1 MTDTRPDSDSEP
13 VRKHLLLKVFGGIVA
28 VLLCAVFLLGWRI
41 LSGPIS
47 LEFAADLIRD
57 SLVPDTASLTVRT
70 GAPVLTWHG
79 LDALFDI
86 TVEDVRVT
94 GNGPDFELVAPDVRL
109 LLSPTALIRGELRP
123 VRVSFDRPTIRLMPQ
138 DGEEKHEPLAAFAL
152 LESVRGGPGSSR
164 ALPLLEIRGGSLE
177 TRDAALGP
185 VVLSDLDGTV
195 RETGA
200 ERDLE
205 VRFTTRARI
214 AEKEIVLKAT
224 ATRSIWSRTT
234 TGTVSARTVDPGL
247 LARVLSA
254 PNYRAVLSTPVD
266 IEVDFELEHDLA
278 LRRASWSLE
287 SRHGTITPPEL
298 GIEPVPFD
306 RVHLLGQ
313 YDRPARVVR
322 VDELTIKG
330 EPWSVQVS
338 GTVRDIDTTA
348 SAALTTTVRA
358 LPAADLARFWPPDL
372 APNARSWIAR
382 NLEDGQVTSAG
393 FTIEADLAP
402 SATTRLRRMDGTA
415 DFSDVTVHYMRPLQ
429 AVREAEGQVT
439 IGLDAVVVEVSAAR
453 IDTVSVASSRVVL
466 SDLNGK
472 RPMADIELRLRGS
485 LARALE
491 VLDRDPFR
499 LASQA
504 GLDPATIEGAGE
516 AEVTLGFPLL
526 KELQL
531 AQLDYAVTARL
542 ADVTLDDMALGSPLT
557 HGTVRLSLD
566 RSGLEATGSG
576 LLRDQP
582 IEFTTTDRLDRSAA
596 VTRHTRLSG
605 LVSGP
610 VLHEHGWP
618 YEVGIKGEMSVQAE
632 VVERSGGATVVNVV
646 FDAHRARV
654 SIPDIDIFKPPETP
668 GRFEMVLALAE
679 GQLTEIRSGII
690 EIPSLSSE
698 FEVTLDT
705 RTGRAR
711 RIDIHRAELVDS
723 DLRGVIEARDDGTW
737 HASVSGRRL
746 DASRILNRADPS
758 ARGPSF
764 TAEARFDQMMLP
776 DMPPIDN
783 AHLTMQHDGIRVV
796 NARVTG
802 EFDGTG
808 VSATYEEAPRGALIQ
823 VNSDDAGRLLTYLR
837 NTNSVRGGTLQA
849 SGTIV
854 GEDVDR
860 RTDLQ
865 ITIDRFRVIQ
875 APLLG
880 HVLSAASLTGL
891 LDLLLGK
898 GIQFEQ
904 LTATV
909 QREGPILRITDSL
922 AFGPSLGVSAVGTV
936 NRETGIAD
944 LEGMVVPAYGL
955 SRLIDRI
962 PLLGRILTGGEGEGL
977 LAAEYF
983 LDGHVD
989 NPRVVINP
997 LTALAPGFLR
1007 SLVSMSSAGTAGE
1020 KPAEAESED
1029 DQR

>member
-1 MTDTRPDSDSEP
+1 MTDTRPDSETEP
-13 VRKHLLLKVFGGIVA
+13 VRRHLLLKVFGGIVA

-47 LEFAADLIRD
+47 LDFAADLIRD
-57 SLVPDTASLTVRT
+57 SLVPDTETVTVRT
-70 GAPVLTWHG
+70 GTPVLTWHG

-86 TVEDVRVT
+86 TVQDVRVT
-94 GNGPDFELVAPDVRL
+94 GTGPDFELVAPGVRL
-109 LLSPTALIRGELRP
+109 LLSPTALLRGELRP
-123 VRVSFDRPTIRLMPQ
+123 VRVSFDRPAIRILPG

-152 LESVRGGPGSSR
+152 LDAMRSGPGSGR
-164 ALPLLEIRGGSLE
+164 TLPLLEIRGGSLE
-177 TRDAALGP
+177 TRDPALGP
-185 VVLSDLDGTV
+185 VILSDLVGTV

-205 VRFTTRARI
+205 VRFTTQARM
-214 AEKEIVLKAT
+214 AEKEIVLEAT
-224 ATRSIWSRTT
+224 ATRSIWSRIT
-234 TGTVSARTVDPGL
+234 TGTVTARTVDPDL

-254 PNYRAVLSTPVD
+254 PHYRKVLSTPVD
-266 IEVDFELEHDLA
+266 IEVDFELEPDLA
-278 LRRASWSLE
+278 LRRASGSLE
-287 SRHGTITPPEL
+287 SRNGTITPPEL

-306 RVHLLGQ
+306 RVHLMGQ
-313 YDRPARVVR
+313 YDRPARVVK
-322 VDELTIKG
+322 VDELKIEG
-330 EPWSVQVS
+330 EPWSVLVS

-348 SAALTTTVRA
+348 SAALTATVRT
-358 LPAADLARFWPPDL
+358 LPSADIARYWPPDL
-372 APNARSWIAR
+372 APNARSWVAR
-382 NLEDGQVTSAG
+382 NIEDGQVSSAG

-402 SATTRLRRMDGTA
+402 SGTTRLRSVDGTA
-415 DFSDVTVHYMRPLQ
+415 DFSGVTVHYLRPLQ
-429 AVREAEGQVT
+429 PAREAAGQVT
-439 IGLDAVVVEVSAAR
+439 IGLDTVVVDVSTAR
-453 IDTVSVASSRVVL
+453 VDTVRVAASRAVL
-466 SDLNGK
+466 SDLYGEL
-472 RPMADIELRLRGS
+472 PMADIELRLHGS
-485 LARALE
+485 LARALDL
-491 VLDRDPFR
+491 LDTDPFR
-499 LASQA
+499 LASKA
-504 GLDPATIEGAGE
+504 GFDPAGIEGAGE

-526 KELQL
+526 QALRL
-531 AQLDYAVTARL
+531 AQLDYAVAARL
-542 ADVTLDDMALGSPLT
+542 TDVTLDEMALGTPLT

-566 RSGLEATGSG
+566 RSGLQAEGSG
-576 LLRDQP
+576 LLHDQP
-582 IEFTTTDRLDRSAA
+582 IEFRTTDRLDRSAP
-596 VTRHTRLSG
+596 VRRNTRLSG

-618 YEVGIKGEMSVQAE
+618 YEVGIEGEMSVQAE
-632 VVERSGGATVVNVV
+632 VVERTGGATVVNVV
-646 FDAHRARV
+646 FDAHQARV
-654 SIPDIDIFKPPETP
+654 SIPDIDIFKPAETP
-668 GRFEMVLALAE
+668 GRFEMVLTLDE
-679 GQLTEIRSGII
+679 GRLTEIRSGIV
-690 EIPSLSSE
+690 EMPSLSSD
-698 FEVTLDT
+698 FEVTLNA

-711 RIDIHRAELVDS
+711 RIDIHRAEFVDS

-764 TAEARFDQMMLP
+764 TADARFDQVMLP
-776 DMPPIDN
+776 DLPPIDN
-783 AHLTMQHDGIRVV
+783 AHVTMQHDGIRVV

-802 EFDGTG
+802 EFDGSG
-808 VSATYEEAPRGALIQ
+808 VNATYEEVPRGALIQ
-823 VNSDDAGRLLTYLR
+823 VNSDDAGRLLTYMR
-837 NTNSVRGGTLQA
+837 NTSSVRGGTLEA

-865 ITIDRFRVIQ
+865 ITIDRFRVIE

-880 HVLSAASLTGL
+880 HILSAASLPGL

-898 GIQFEQ
+898 GIQFER

-909 QREGPILRITDSL
+909 QREGPILRITESL
-922 AFGPSLGVSAVGTV
+922 AYGPSLGVSAIGTV

-989 NPRVVINP
+989 NPSVVINP

-1029 DQR
+1029 DRR

>member
-1 MTDTRPDSDSEP
+1 MTDTRPDSETEP
-13 VRKHLLLKVFGGIVA
+13 VRRHLLLKVFGGIVA

-47 LEFAADLIRD
+47 LDFAADLIRD
-57 SLVPDTASLTVRT
+57 SLVPDTESVTVRIGT
-70 GAPVLTWHG
+70 PVLTWHG

-86 TVEDVRVT
+86 TVQDVQVT
-94 GNGPDFELVAPDVRL
+94 GTGPDFELVAPGVRL
-109 LLSPTALIRGELRP
+109 LLSPTALLRGELRP
-123 VRVSFDRPTIRLMPQ
+123 VRVSFDRPAIRILPG
-138 DGEEKHEPLAAFAL
+138 DDEEKHEPLAAFAL
-152 LESVRGGPGSSR
+152 FDAMRSGPGSSR
-164 ALPLLEIRGGSLE
+164 TLPLLEIRGGSLE
-177 TRDAALGP
+177 TRDPALGP
-185 VVLSDLDGTV
+185 VVLSDLVGTV

-205 VRFTTRARI
+205 VRFTTQAQV
-214 AEKEIVLKAT
+214 AGKEIVLEAT
-224 ATRSIWSRTT
+224 ATRSIWSRIT
-234 TGTVSARTVDPGL
+234 TGTVTARTVDPGL

-254 PNYRAVLSTPVD
+254 PQYQTVLSTPVD
-266 IEVDFELEHDLA
+266 FEVDFELEPDLA
-278 LRRASWSLE
+278 LRRASGSLE
-287 SRHGTITPPEL
+287 SRNGTITPPEL

-306 RVHLLGQ
+306 RVHLAGQ
-313 YDRPARVVR
+313 YDRPARVVK
-322 VDELTIKG
+322 VDELKVEG
-330 EPWSVQVS
+330 EPWSVLVS

-348 SAALTTTVRA
+348 SAALTATVRT
-358 LPAADLARFWPPDL
+358 LPTADIARYWPPGL

-382 NLEDGQVTSAG
+382 NLEDGQVSSAG
-393 FTIEADLAP
+393 FMIEADLAP
-402 SATTRLRRMDGTA
+402 SGTTRLRSVDGTA
-415 DFSDVTVHYMRPLQ
+415 DFSGVTVHYLRPLQ
-429 AVREAEGQVT
+429 PAREAAGQVT
-439 IGLDAVVVEVSAAR
+439 IGLDTVVVDVSAAR
-453 IDTVSVASSRVVL
+453 IDTVKVAAGQVVL
-466 SDLNGK
+466 SDLYGEL
-472 RPMADIELRLRGS
+472 PMADIEVRLHGS
-485 LARALE
+485 LARALDL
-491 VLDRDPFR
+491 LDSDPFQ
-499 LASQA
+499 LASKA
-504 GLDPATIEGAGE
+504 GFDPAGIEGVGE
-516 AEVTLGFPLL
+516 AEVTLGFPM
-526 KELQL
+526 LQALRL
-531 AQLDYAVTARL
+531 AQLDYAVEARL
-542 ADVTLDDMALGSPLT
+542 TDVTLDEMAFGTPLT

-566 RSGLEATGSG
+566 RSGLRAEGSG
-576 LLRDQP
+576 LLHDQP
-582 IEFTTTDRLDRSAA
+582 IEFSTTDRLDRSAP
-596 VTRHTRLSG
+596 VRRNTRFSG

-618 YEVGIKGEMSVQAE
+618 YEVGIEGEMDVQAE
-632 VVERSGGATVVNVV
+632 VVEQTGGTTVVNVL

-654 SIPDIDIFKPPETP
+654 SIPDIDIFKPAETP
-668 GRFEMVLALAE
+668 GRFEMVLMLTE
-679 GQLTEIRSGII
+679 GQLTEIRSGIV
-690 EIPSLSSE
+690 EIPSLSSD

-723 DLRGVIEARDDGTW
+723 DLRGVIEARDDGSW

-776 DMPPIDN
+776 DLPPIDN

-796 NARVTG
+796 HAQVTG

-808 VSATYEEAPRGALIQ
+808 VNATYEEVPKGALIQ
-823 VNSDDAGRLLTYLR
+823 VNSDDAGRMLTYLR
-837 NTNSVRGGTLQA
+837 NTSSVRGGTLEA
-849 SGTIV
+849 SGKIV

-865 ITIDRFRVIQ
+865 ITIDRFQVIQ

-880 HVLSAASLTGL
+880 HVLSAASLPGL

-898 GIQFEQ
+898 GIQFER

-909 QREGPILRITDSL
+909 QREGPILRITESL
-922 AFGPSLGVSAVGTV
+922 AYGPSLGVSAIGTV

-962 PLLGRILTGGEGEGL
+962 PLLGPILTGGEGEGL

-1029 DQR
+1029 DKR